1 MSPLY
6 AGLPRGPSGMPP
18 EEVARHQRARLYG
31 AMIEAVSQGGY
42 KATTVAHLIALA
54 GVSRRAFYEQF
65 PNKEQCFLAT
75 HDILV
80 ARGRKRLV
88 EAWRGQRSWAD
99 SLHGACRALI
109 DDLALAPKGPRL
121 VLVHSLGVGP
131 GALERLQLAGLAFE
145 RLLACG
151 FRAAPDGAEL
161 PVLAP
166 RAIVGGIRHL
176 AFRRLLEGRERELP
190 PLSEELLDWIECYRS
205 PATVRLAALA
215 LPRPRQLEPRTAGF
229 LTGGQPNAR
238 ALGALAHLILQDGY
252 ARLSDVRIA
261 ELAGLST
268 EAFHARFRTGREC
281 FLALLDEFAAETLDK
296 ARDLWLT
303 APSWPQAVH
312 RAIGAFLEH
321 LLAHPEL
328 ARIAFVELFALGPA
342 IAERLTGSVDG
353 LVALL
358 SEGAPPPR
366 HAPAVLHEALTG
378 ALWSVI
384 AGYVASGRLARLPR
398 LLDQLT
404 FIVLAP
410 HLGAKGAVEAIQ
422 TIRRPLRAV

>member
-1 MSPLY
+1 EPLGLHSRIVGTDRIAPRALY
-6 AGLPRGPSGMPP
+6 EGLPRGPNGMRA
-18 EEVARHQRARLYG
+18 EEVARHQRPRLYG
-31 AMIEAVSQGGY
+31 AMIEAVSQDGY
-42 KATTVAHLIALA
+42 QATTVAHLIALA

-151 FRAAPDGAEL
+151 FRAAPDGAAL

-205 PATVRLAALA
+205 PATARLAALA
-215 LPRPRQLEPRTAGF
+215 LPRPPQLKPRTAGF
-229 LTGGQPNAR
+229 LTGAEPQAR

-268 EAFHARFRTGREC
+268 EAFHAYFRSGRDRV
-281 FLALLDEFAAETLDK
+281 LALHDEF
-296 ARDLWLT
+296 
-303 APSWPQAVH
+303 
-312 RAIGAFLEH
+312 
-321 LLAHPEL
+321 
-328 ARIAFVELFALGPA
+328 
-342 IAERLTGSVDG
+342 
-353 LVALL
+353 
-358 SEGAPPPR
+358 
-366 HAPAVLHEALTG
+366 
-378 ALWSVI
+378 
-384 AGYVASGRLARLPR
+384 
-398 LLDQLT
+398 
-404 FIVLAP
+404 
-410 HLGAKGAVEAIQ
+410 
-422 TIRRPLRAV
+422 